1 MVVLHLRLTTSRS
14 AGIFSKGIL
23 FYLFL
28 LFLFVPG
35 FVFSPLH
42 LPLNIVRLAIVC
54 VSVK

>member
-1 MVVLHLRLTTSRS
+1 MVLHLRLTTSRS

-35 FVFSPLH
+35 FVFSPSH
-42 LPLNIVRLAIVC
+42 LSLNIVRLAIVC